1 MSKSASKDPLR
12 LSLETGAH
20 LNTVRK
26 WLKAPESV
34 NPAVA
39 YALTTAAAKLGLK
52 LPKGAVDDVAEAR

>member
-1 MSKSASKDPLR
+1 MAKASQDPLR

-26 WLKAPESV
+26 WLKSPEAV

-39 YALTTAAAKLGLK
+39 YALRTAAEKLGIE
-52 LPKGAVDDVAEAR
+52 LPGVES